1 MVIKRKVLESVD
13 SRTFFCTYAC
23 CQSICATTCKIV
35 QSRPM
40 MKQSGDGRRYPRN
53 DAKTTDHDNAIYPF
67 QGSPMKSRPPFICY
81 TPSPAERR
89 QTPIRSGQKL
99 HAPHPCRDM
108 NLLPFAGTGA
118 PPR

>member
-1 MVIKRKVLESVD
+1 MVIRGRSSNLLIRGPFFVHMPTYSTTGKEAQSHPSV
-13 SRTFFCTYAC
+13 
-23 CQSICATTCKIV
+23 
-35 QSRPM
+35 
-40 MKQSGDGRRYPRN
+40 KQTDDGYRYPHN
-53 DAKTTDHDNAIYPF
+53 NAKTTDHDNAIHPF

-89 QTPIRSGQKL
+89 QAPIRSGQKL